1 MYCIWKHFLL
11 DFKMKFSGN
20 IKFVIERQ
28 KKFQPQVIILL
39 PLKKSKSGSFI
50 NTAVL
55 LIWVIDNDEAV
66 TATDADNIYLSTS
79 TEPGTVLDS
88 LH

>member
-1 MYCIWKHFLL
+1 
-11 DFKMKFSGN
+11 MKFSGN
-20 IKFVIERQ
+20 IKLVIESQ

-39 PLKKSKSGSFI
+39 PLKKGSSGRFI
-50 NTAVL
+50 NIAVL

-79 TEPGTVLDS
+79 NEPDTVLDS